1 MTQTLARAEQGA
13 VIRRDHNTMI
23 SGRVPRPLFQ
33 NDHVVGQ
40 DDEQRIAG
48 RRFPPTGSRIANPA
62 EVEEKKGTSA
72 AVPLLY
78 ARQSGQ
84 TISSPL
90 QSPATDP
97 LAAKQNTR
105 VQGYAKHQF
114 FWQYCGSAQI
124 QGNADDSAP
133 KARSPLECEL
143 RTQHCARD

>member
-1 MTQTLARAEQGA
+1 
-13 VIRRDHNTMI
+13 MI

-114 FWQYCGSAQI
+114 FGSTVALPRYKATRTTLRLRLAHLRSANYELSIALAIDAYGLLQI
-124 QGNADDSAP
+124 
-133 KARSPLECEL
+133 
-143 RTQHCARD
+143 